1 VLYTDGLLEATPKG
15 SRTAAFKEVIR
26 EKMLRLEPL
35 SPKEFVEGL
44 MLELILFRQGEDF
57 DDDICLICMAVV

>member
-1 VLYTDGLLEATPKG
+1 
-15 SRTAAFKEVIR
+15 
-26 EKMLRLEPL
+26 MLRLEPL